1 MLETRVG
8 LGTDRHRFIADRPL
22 IIGGVSIKSDL
33 GLDGHSDADVLCH
46 AIIDALIG
54 ACKLGDIGDFF
65 PETKEYKDAQSIV
78 LLRKTVNLVTDK
90 GWRIVNIDATVVT
103 SYVKLSPYRQQIEE
117 SLSSV
122 LGTPAVNVKFKS
134 GNTLGF
140 EYKEGISAW
149 AICLLSR

>member
-65 PETKEYKDAQSIV
+65 PETKEYKDAQSI
-78 LLRKTVNLVTDK
+78 
-90 GWRIVNIDATVVT
+90 
-103 SYVKLSPYRQQIEE
+103 QQIEE

>member
-8 LGTDRHRFIADRPL
+8 LGTDRHRFVADRPL

-65 PETKEYKDAQSIV
+65 PETKEYKDAQSIA

-90 GWRIVNIDATVVT
+90 GTG
-103 SYVKLSPYRQQIEE
+103 YVKLSPYRQQIEE